1 MLDKRMFA
9 VLALGV
15 FHSAALASAQQE
27 QQQIS
32 SSSFTQEQT
41 AVYQAF
47 FADYRRGRSQE
58 WMNVAEVT
66 DILQPDDGD
75 YSGCMKGFPKA
86 PSDKVIHRLP
96 EDFGQ
101 QNHLRI
107 VDPRTHKVQGPE
119 DGMRKG
125 QSVESAVKSGFD
137 TGLLTLSEIIFD
149 ANHKRAAFHYSFY
162 CGGLCGH
169 SETVVYEKRR
179 GVWKPSKNSCGY
191 GIS

>member
-1 MLDKRMFA
+1 MFV
-9 VLALGV
+9 VLALGF

-32 SSSFTQEQT
+32 SSSFTHEQT

-47 FADYRRGRSQE
+47 FAAYREGLSRQ

-66 DILQPDDGD
+66 NILQPDEGD
-75 YSGCMKGFPKA
+75 YSGCMKGFAKA
-86 PSDKVIHRLP
+86 PPDKVIHRLT

-101 QNHLRI
+101 QNHLHI
-107 VDPRTHKVQGPE
+107 VDPKTHKVQDPE
-119 DGMRKG
+119 DEMRKG

-149 ANHKRAAFHYSFY
+149 VNHKRAAFRYSFH

-169 SETVVYEKRR
+169 AETVVYEKRR
-179 GVWKPSKNSCGY
+179 RVWKPSKNSCGY
-191 GIS
+191 GIY

>member
-1 MLDKRMFA
+1 MFV

-15 FHSAALASAQQE
+15 FCGSALASAQLDQR
-27 QQQIS
+27 QIS
-32 SSSFTQEQT
+32 SSPFTLEQT
-41 AVYQAF
+41 EVYQAF
-47 FADYRRGRSQE
+47 LADYRRGGSQHE
-58 WMNVAEVT
+58 INVAGVT

-75 YSGCMKGFPKA
+75 YSGCMKGFAKA
-86 PSDKVIHRLP
+86 LPAKVIHRLT

-101 QNHLRI
+101 RNHLRI
-107 VDPRTHKVQGPE
+107 VDPKLHKVEDPE
-119 DGMRKG
+119 DGMQRG

-149 ANHKRAAFHYSFY
+149 LNHKRAAFHYSFY
-162 CGGLCGH
+162 CGRLCAH

-179 GVWKPSKNSCGY
+179 GRWRPSKNSCGY

>member
-1 MLDKRMFA
+1 MLDKRVFA
-9 VLALGV
+9 ALALGV
-15 FHSAALASAQQE
+15 FHSAALASAQQK

-32 SSSFTQEQT
+32 SSSFTPEQA
-41 AVYQAF
+41 AVYEAF
-47 FADYRRGRSQE
+47 FADYRRGRSQP

-66 DILQPDDGD
+66 DTLQPDDGD

-86 PSDKVIHRLP
+86 PPDKVIHRLT

-101 QNHLRI
+101 QNHLHI
-107 VDPRTHKVQGPE
+107 VDPKTHKVQDPE

-149 ANHKRAAFHYSFY
+149 VNHKRAAFHYSFY
-162 CGGLCGH
+162 CGRLCGH

-179 GVWKPSKNSCGY
+179 GVWKPSKDSCGY

>member
-1 MLDKRMFA
+1 MLHTRTL
-9 VLALGV
+9 VVALGI

-27 QQQIS
+27 QQIS
-32 SSSFTQEQT
+32 SASFTHEQT

-47 FADYRRGRSQE
+47 FADYRRGGSQS
-58 WMNVAEVT
+58 WLNVAEAT

-86 PSDKVIHRLP
+86 PPAQAKQIHRLT
-96 EDFGQ
+96 EEFGKK
-101 QNHLRI
+101 NHLRI
-107 VDPRTHKVQGPE
+107 VDPKVHKVQDPQ

-137 TGLLTLSEIIFD
+137 SGFLTLSEIIFD
-149 ANHKRAAFHYSFY
+149 ENHKRAAFHYYFY
-162 CGGLCGH
+162 CGGLCSH
-169 SETVVYEKRR
+169 NETVVYEKRH
-179 GVWKPSKNSCGY
+179 GVWKPSNNSCGY